1 MVRQVKFLLVLSGI
15 FLTKYSFGQFHNQTI
30 KITNIEQVKG
40 YLYIGWYK
48 DASTFR
54 INDKAIYREKI
65 TINNQKEI
73 SVVVK
78 GIPNGRYAIAVFL
91 DENDNYKLDRNVF
104 GVPTE
109 KYGFSNNIL
118 PRLRPATFDESAFEL
133 KNQES
138 IITIKLK

>member
-1 MVRQVKFLLVLSGI
+1 MIRQMKFLLVLSGI
-15 FLTKYSFGQFHNQTI
+15 LFKQYAVGQFHNQTI
-30 KITNIEQVKG
+30 KITNIEQAKG

-54 INDKAIYREKI
+54 MNEKAIYREKI
-65 TINNQKEI
+65 TITNQKEI
-73 SVVVK
+73 SVVFK

-91 DENDNYKLDRNVF
+91 DENDNYKLDRNFF